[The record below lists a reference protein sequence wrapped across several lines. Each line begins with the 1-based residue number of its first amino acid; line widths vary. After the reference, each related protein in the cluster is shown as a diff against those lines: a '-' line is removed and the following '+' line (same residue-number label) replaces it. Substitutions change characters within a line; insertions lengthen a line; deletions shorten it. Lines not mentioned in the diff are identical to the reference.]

1 MLEEIKKLIYSKYKP
16 EDKIWLFFS
25 LFDEKWSLL
34 ASNGVLNSDKTL
46 EDSINLLY
54 NWIIKKQ
61 EWKTKHIIIDVVNE
75 VTEQKDVNAFL
86 QMDPKTNWVLLAET
100 QWDKTWVMLPNMKWI
115 TSMTQAVAW
124 IKSKY
129 QLQWDVTIST
139 FTVNE
144 LILDK

>member
-25 LFDEKWSLL
+25 LFDEKWTLL

-86 QMDPKTNWVLLAET
+86 QMDPKTNWVLLAEA

>member
-25 LFDEKWSLL
+25 LFDEKWTLL
-34 ASNGVLNSDKTL
+34 ISNGVLTTDKTL
-46 EDSINLLY
+46 EDMINLLY
-54 NWIIKKQ
+54 KWVLSKH
-61 EWKTKHIIIDVVNE
+61 ESKTKHIIIDIVNKI
-75 VTEQKDVNAFL
+75 VEQKDAAAFL
-86 QMDPKTNWVLLAET
+86 NMDPKTNWVLLAET
-100 QWDKTWVMLPNMKWI
+100 TGDKTWVMLPNMKWI
-115 TSMTQAVAW
+115 TSMKQAVAW

-144 LILDK
+144 LILDR